1 MSARYPDEIK
11 TFIPK
16 QDYVDDVEAS
26 HINDLQDEITAIQQE
41 LGVNPKGDAETVK
54 DRLEKVESEV
64 YSPLLQEI
72 ETCDNIISLPENTTK
87 GQVSIVV
94 KGYTGVLDMTWK
106 QIQGLVRRG
115 KHIDIFTIGDQF
127 VANYNG
133 VEYIWDV
140 IGINHDIPADKNY
153 INSLTLQAHD
163 CLRNCQWD
171 APEALYYAAT
181 ALAPSKHIFEIDG
194 GKYEFT
200 TTLEVPEGGQVYVY
214 SWDDDYIPLKAR
226 TYAADRVTVIEDDI
240 TVSTSTDSPTLSP
253 VNHQTRCR
261 YGSNNYWESN
271 IRDWLNSEAD
281 QYIWTPKTNFD
292 RPSTG
297 APYTGPGFLKLLDP
311 ELAAVIGKV
320 NKQVA
325 RNTLTD
331 GGGQDLFSDKVFL
344 LSRVEAG
351 GGTEGT
357 TDGEEVYSYYDGIEN
372 AGRIKLLNGSPRG
385 WWLRSPHV
393 STARYARYVRTSG
406 VVTGSYASSSGGLA
420 PACCII

>member
-1 MSARYPDEIK
+1 MAGKNRAKNSVFIDKTGETLATASAIRTVNDALTSLADYTTQQIALIK
-11 TFIPK
+11 DKIGIVPAPFIRSWE
-16 QDYVDDVEAS
+16 EA
-26 HINDLQDEITAIQQE
+26 QAI
-41 LGVNPKGDAETVK
+41 V
-54 DRLEKVESEV
+54 RS
-64 YSPLLQEI
+64 
-72 ETCDNIISLPENTTK
+72 
-87 GQVSIVV
+87 
-94 KGYTGVLDMTWK
+94 
-106 QIQGLVRRG
+106 GLA
-115 KHIDIFTIGDQF
+115 KEYFEIGDQF
-127 VANYNG
+127 LSIYDGKVI
-133 VEYIWDV
+133 VWTI
-140 IGINHDIPADKNY
+140 IGIDHDTPTDTEY
-153 INSLTLQAHD
+153 SHSLTIQTRD
-163 CLRNCQWD
+163 CLMNCQWD

-181 ALAPSKHIFEIDG
+181 ALAPSKHIFEIDS

-214 SWDDDYIPLKAR
+214 SWNDYIPLKAR

-292 RPSTG
+292 SPSTG

-325 RNTLTD
+325 RNTITD

-351 GGTEGT
+351 LGTEGT

-385 WWLRSPHV
+385 WWFRSPHV
-393 STARYARYVRTSG
+393 SYASDARFVNTSG
-406 VVTGSYASSSGGLA
+406 VVSDNSADGSYGLA

>member
-1 MSARYPDEIK
+1 MSNILNLPTKEQFDTQNALLASI
-11 TFIPK
+11 
-16 QDYVDDVEAS
+16 AS
-26 HINDLQDEITAIQQE
+26 HIGAEGIKITNWEDVQ
-41 LGVNPKGDAETVK
+41 
-54 DRLEKVESEV
+54 R
-64 YSPLLQEI
+64 
-72 ETCDNIISLPENTTK
+72 
-87 GQVSIVV
+87 VV
-94 KGYTGVLDMTWK
+94 RM
-106 QIQGLVRRG
+106 GLADKMFAV
-115 KHIDIFTIGDQF
+115 GDQF
-127 VANYNG
+127 VSSYDTG
-133 VEYIWDV
+133 EVVWDV
-140 IGINHDIPADKNY
+140 IGINHDTPTDESRQF
-153 INSLTLQAHD
+153 SLTIQTRD
-163 CLRNCQWD
+163 CLMNCQWD

-181 ALAPSKHIFEIDG
+181 ALAPGKHIFEIDS

-200 TTLEVPEGGQVYVY
+200 TTLEVPEGGQVHVY
-214 SWDDDYIPLKAR
+214 SWDGSDIPLKAR

-261 YGSNNYWESN
+261 YGSNNYLESN

-351 GGTEGT
+351 LGTEGT

-372 AGRIKLLNGSPRG
+372 AGRIKLLNGSPRN
-385 WWLRSPHV
+385 WWLRSPGV
-393 STARYARYVRTSG
+393 SLAYSACYVGTSG
-406 VVTGSYASSSGGLA
+406 VVYYNAATNSHGLA

>member
-1 MSARYPDEIK
+1 M
-11 TFIPK
+11 
-16 QDYVDDVEAS
+16 
-26 HINDLQDEITAIQQE
+26 
-41 LGVNPKGDAETVK
+41 
-54 DRLEKVESEV
+54 
-64 YSPLLQEI
+64 
-72 ETCDNIISLPENTTK
+72 
-87 GQVSIVV
+87 IV
-94 KGYTGVLDMTWK
+94 W
-106 QIQGLVRRG
+106 
-115 KHIDIFTIGDQF
+115 TI
-127 VANYNG
+127 
-133 VEYIWDV
+133 
-140 IGINHDIPADKNY
+140 IGIDHDTPTDTEY
-153 INSLTLQAHD
+153 SHSLTIQTRD
-163 CLRNCQWD
+163 CLMNCQWD
-171 APEALYYAAT
+171 ASEALYYAAT
-181 ALAPSKHIFEIDG
+181 ALAPGKHIFEIDS

-214 SWDDDYIPLKAR
+214 SWDDGYIPLKAR

-344 LSRVEAG
+344 LSRVEVG
-351 GGTEGT
+351 LGTEGT

-372 AGRIKLLNGSPRG
+372 AGRIKLLNGSPRY

-393 STARYARYVRTSG
+393 SYASTARYVGTSG
-406 VVTGSYASSSGGLA
+406 VVHSSSAGYSYGLA

>member
-1 MSARYPDEIK
+1 MSNILNLPTKEQFDTQNALLASI
-11 TFIPK
+11 
-16 QDYVDDVEAS
+16 AS
-26 HINDLQDEITAIQQE
+26 HIGAEGIKITNWEDVQ
-41 LGVNPKGDAETVK
+41 
-54 DRLEKVESEV
+54 R
-64 YSPLLQEI
+64 
-72 ETCDNIISLPENTTK
+72 
-87 GQVSIVV
+87 VV
-94 KGYTGVLDMTWK
+94 RM
-106 QIQGLVRRG
+106 GLADKMFAV
-115 KHIDIFTIGDQF
+115 GDQF
-127 VANYNG
+127 VSSYDTG
-133 VEYIWDV
+133 EVVWEV
-140 IGINHDIPADKNY
+140 IGINHDTPTDESRQF
-153 INSLTLQAHD
+153 SLTIQTRD
-163 CLRNCQWD
+163 CLMNCQWD

-181 ALAPSKHIFEIDG
+181 ALAPSKHIFEIDS

-214 SWDDDYIPLKAR
+214 SWDDGYIPLKAR

-344 LSRVEAG
+344 LSRVEVG
-351 GGTEGT
+351 VGTEGT

-372 AGRIKLLNGSPRG
+372 AGRIKLLNGSPKY
-385 WWLRSPHV
+385 WWLRSPYV
-393 STARYARYVRTSG
+393 SYACHARIVTTSG
-406 VVTGSYASSSGGLA
+406 VVGNSGAGGSGGLA

>member
-1 MSARYPDEIK
+1 MSNILNLPTKEQFDTQNALLASI
-11 TFIPK
+11 
-16 QDYVDDVEAS
+16 AS
-26 HINDLQDEITAIQQE
+26 HIGAEGIKITNWEDVQRVVRMGLADKMFAVGDLLMSKFDDQ
-41 LGVNPKGDAETVK
+41 P
-54 DRLEKVESEV
+54 
-64 YSPLLQEI
+64 
-72 ETCDNIISLPENTTK
+72 II
-87 GQVSIVV
+87 
-94 KGYTGVLDMTWK
+94 WK
-106 QIQGLVRRG
+106 
-115 KHIDIFTIGDQF
+115 
-127 VANYNG
+127 
-133 VEYIWDV
+133 V
-140 IGINHDIPADKNY
+140 IGINHDTPTDESRQF
-153 INSLTLQAHD
+153 SLTIQTRD
-163 CLRNCQWD
+163 CLMNCQWD

-181 ALAPSKHIFEIDG
+181 ALAPSKHIFEIDS

-214 SWDDDYIPLKAR
+214 SWDDGYIPLKAR

-253 VNHQTRCR
+253 VNHQARCR

-344 LSRVEAG
+344 LSKVEAG
-351 GGTEGT
+351 LGTEGT

-372 AGRIKLLNGSPRG
+372 AGRIKLLNGSPVR
-385 WWLRSPHV
+385 WWLRSPNV
-393 STARYARYVRTSG
+393 SNAGSARIVHTSG
-406 VVTGSYASSSGGLA
+406 VVNYHHAGNSNGLA

>member
-1 MSARYPDEIK
+1 M
-11 TFIPK
+11 
-16 QDYVDDVEAS
+16 
-26 HINDLQDEITAIQQE
+26 
-41 LGVNPKGDAETVK
+41 
-54 DRLEKVESEV
+54 
-64 YSPLLQEI
+64 
-72 ETCDNIISLPENTTK
+72 
-87 GQVSIVV
+87 
-94 KGYTGVLDMTWK
+94 
-106 QIQGLVRRG
+106 
-115 KHIDIFTIGDQF
+115 
-127 VANYNG
+127 
-133 VEYIWDV
+133 
-140 IGINHDIPADKNY
+140 
-153 INSLTLQAHD
+153 
-163 CLRNCQWD
+163 NCQWD

-181 ALAPSKHIFEIDG
+181 ALAPSKHIFEIDS

-214 SWDDDYIPLKAR
+214 SWDGYIPLKAR

-351 GGTEGT
+351 LGTEGT

-372 AGRIKLLNGSPRG
+372 AGRIKLLNGSPG
-385 WWLRSPHV
+385 SWWLRSPIV
-393 STARYARYVRTSG
+393 SNAAMLVTWVRRVWSAATVPTIS
-406 VVTGSYASSSGGLA
+406 TGS
-420 PACCII
+420 PPCCII

>member
-1 MSARYPDEIK
+1 MAGKNRAKNSVFIDKTGETLATASAINAVNDALTSHLADYTTQIALIK
-11 TFIPK
+11 DKIGIAPFIK
-16 QDYVDDVEAS
+16 SWEDV
-26 HINDLQDEITAIQQE
+26 QAIVRAG
-41 LGVNPKGDAETVK
+41 LAE
-54 DRLEKVESEV
+54 EYFE
-64 YSPLLQEI
+64 
-72 ETCDNIISLPENTTK
+72 
-87 GQVSIVV
+87 
-94 KGYTGVLDMTWK
+94 
-106 QIQGLVRRG
+106 
-115 KHIDIFTIGDQF
+115 IGDQF
-127 VANYNG
+127 LSIYDGKVI
-133 VEYIWDV
+133 VWTI
-140 IGINHDIPADKNY
+140 IGIDHDTPTDTEY
-153 INSLTLQAHD
+153 SHSLTIQTRD
-163 CLRNCQWD
+163 CLMNCQWD
-171 APEALYYAAT
+171 ASEALYYAAT
-181 ALAPSKHIFEIDG
+181 ALAPSKHIFEIDS

-200 TTLEVPEGGQVYVY
+200 TTLEVPEGGQVHVY
-214 SWDDDYIPLKAR
+214 SWGDNYIPLKAR

-261 YGSNNYWESN
+261 YGSNNYLESN
-271 IRDWLNSEAD
+271 IRDWLNSEAE

-351 GGTEGT
+351 LGTEGT

-372 AGRIKLLNGSPRG
+372 AGRIKLLNGSPRN
-385 WWLRSPHV
+385 WWLRSPYTGNA
-393 STARYARYVRTSG
+393 SRVRDVISSG
-406 VVTGSYASSSGGLA
+406 VLSSYFADTPYGLA
-420 PACCII
+420 PACVII

>member
-1 MSARYPDEIK
+1 M
-11 TFIPK
+11 
-16 QDYVDDVEAS
+16 
-26 HINDLQDEITAIQQE
+26 
-41 LGVNPKGDAETVK
+41 
-54 DRLEKVESEV
+54 
-64 YSPLLQEI
+64 
-72 ETCDNIISLPENTTK
+72 
-87 GQVSIVV
+87 
-94 KGYTGVLDMTWK
+94 
-106 QIQGLVRRG
+106 
-115 KHIDIFTIGDQF
+115 
-127 VANYNG
+127 
-133 VEYIWDV
+133 
-140 IGINHDIPADKNY
+140 
-153 INSLTLQAHD
+153 
-163 CLRNCQWD
+163 NCQWD

-181 ALAPSKHIFEIDG
+181 ALAPSKHIFEIDS

-214 SWDDDYIPLKAR
+214 SWDEGYIPLKAR

-351 GGTEGT
+351 LGTEGT

-372 AGRIKLLNGSPRG
+372 AGRIKLLNGSPRH
-385 WWLRSPHV
+385 WWLRSPYV
-393 STARYARYVRTSG
+393 SYAHRARNVAPEG
-406 VVTGSYASSSGGLA
+406 VVSGSAAYTSFGLA

>member
-1 MSARYPDEIK
+1 MNALNLPTAEQFDEQIAVLREISGK
-11 TFIPK
+11 LGLIGTISSWK
-16 QDYVDDVEAS
+16 DV
-26 HINDLQDEITAIQQE
+26 QAI
-41 LGVNPKGDAETVK
+41 V
-54 DRLEKVESEV
+54 R
-64 YSPLLQEI
+64 
-72 ETCDNIISLPENTTK
+72 K
-87 GQVSIVV
+87 GQADRYFAVGDLLMSKFNNQPTI
-94 KGYTGVLDMTWK
+94 WK
-106 QIQGLVRRG
+106 
-115 KHIDIFTIGDQF
+115 
-127 VANYNG
+127 
-133 VEYIWDV
+133 V
-140 IGINHDIPADKNY
+140 IGINHDTPTDESRQF
-153 INSLTLQAHD
+153 SLTIQTRD
-163 CLRNCQWD
+163 CLMNCQWD

-181 ALAPSKHIFEIDG
+181 ALAPSKHIFEIDS

-214 SWDDDYIPLKAR
+214 SWDDGYIPLKAR

-253 VNHQTRCR
+253 VNHQARCR
-261 YGSNNYWESN
+261 YGSNNYLESN

-344 LSRVEAG
+344 LSRVEVG
-351 GGTEGT
+351 LGTEGT
-357 TDGEEVYSYYDGIEN
+357 TDGEEVYPYYDGIAN
-372 AGRIKLLNGSPRG
+372 AGRIKLLGSSPRS
-385 WWLRSPHV
+385 WWLRSPDV
-393 STARYARYVRTSG
+393 SNAYSARIVDTSG
-406 VVTGSYASSSGGLA
+406 VVNNNYAYNSNGLA
-420 PACCII
+420 PACVII

>member
-1 MSARYPDEIK
+1 MNILNLPTKEQFDVQNVLLASIASNMSDKGITITNWK
-11 TFIPK
+11 
-16 QDYVDDVEAS
+16 DVQRVVRMGIADK
-26 HINDLQDEITAIQQE
+26 IF
-41 LGVNPKGDAETVK
+41 
-54 DRLEKVESEV
+54 KV
-64 YSPLLQEI
+64 
-72 ETCDNIISLPENTTK
+72 
-87 GQVSIVV
+87 
-94 KGYTGVLDMTWK
+94 
-106 QIQGLVRRG
+106 
-115 KHIDIFTIGDQF
+115 GDQF
-127 VANYNG
+127 LAEYNG
-133 VEYIWDV
+133 APIVWDV
-140 IGINHDIPADKNY
+140 IGINHDIPTDKNFQH
-153 INSLTLQAHD
+153 SLTIQAHD
-163 CLRNCQWD
+163 CIMNCQWD

-181 ALAPSKHIFEIDG
+181 ALAPSKHIFEIDS

-214 SWDDDYIPLKAR
+214 SWDDGYIPLKAR

-240 TVSTSTDSPTLSP
+240 TVSTSTDSPTLNP
-253 VNHQTRCR
+253 VNHQQRAR
-261 YGSNNYWESN
+261 YGSNNYLESN
-271 IRDWLNSEAD
+271 IRDWLNSEAE

-351 GGTEGT
+351 LGTEGT

-372 AGRIKLLNGSPRG
+372 AGRIKLLNGSPRS
-385 WWLRSPHV
+385 WWLRSPNV
-393 STARYARYVRTSG
+393 SNANNARGVGTSG
-406 VVTGSYASSSGGLA
+406 VVSGSGASSSHGLA

>member
-1 MSARYPDEIK
+1 MMSNILNLPTKEQFDTQNALLASI
-11 TFIPK
+11 
-16 QDYVDDVEAS
+16 AS
-26 HINDLQDEITAIQQE
+26 HIGAEGIKITNWEDVQ
-41 LGVNPKGDAETVK
+41 
-54 DRLEKVESEV
+54 R
-64 YSPLLQEI
+64 
-72 ETCDNIISLPENTTK
+72 
-87 GQVSIVV
+87 VV
-94 KGYTGVLDMTWK
+94 RM
-106 QIQGLVRRG
+106 GLADKMFAV
-115 KHIDIFTIGDQF
+115 GDQF
-127 VANYNG
+127 VSSYDTG
-133 VEYIWDV
+133 EVVWEV
-140 IGINHDIPADKNY
+140 IGINHDTPTDESRQF
-153 INSLTLQAHD
+153 SLTIQTRD
-163 CLRNCQWD
+163 CLMNCQWD

-181 ALAPSKHIFEIDG
+181 ALAPGKHIFEINS

-214 SWDDDYIPLKAR
+214 SWDGDYIPLKAR

-253 VNHQTRCR
+253 VNHQARCR

-271 IRDWLNSEAD
+271 IRDWLNSEAE

-292 RPSTG
+292 RPSAG

-351 GGTEGT
+351 LGTEGT

-372 AGRIKLLNGSPRG
+372 AGRIKLLNGSPRI
-385 WWLRSPHV
+385 WWLRSPSV
-393 STARYARYVRTSG
+393 SFASGARNVNTSG
-406 VVTGSYASSSGGLA
+406 VVYSISASNSYGLA